1 MMKTQFTRYRRYA
14 GMLLCSALLLFS
26 CTKEDGS
33 DQEPDPTEKSGLMLT
48 ASATEISM
56 GDEVTFEV
64 TLEGEATDADIYV
77 DNEKI
82 SGTSYA
88 FDETGSYQVMAKKE
102 GYIDSDPVQIKVKM
116 SKMDV
121 YIAGT
126 GGKDYKEEHFARYW
140 KNGVPVILKGSDLDK
155 PDKTETAMS
164 IIVDQGD
171 VYAAGYSHSE
181 SYGDAV
187 YWKNGTMVQL
197 EKSPGSGST
206 YTKEIAAYNGDIYIA
221 GNEYNP
227 ASISVAVYWKN
238 GTIVQLTDGTK
249 SAFAR
254 SIVVDDG
261 NVYVGGHEVF
271 GANEIARYWKNGTP
285 VDLTDGTT
293 DAGINSIFVSNGDV
307 YAVGYRDNEDGKAI
321 AMYWK
326 NGVKSTLSSATTHAY
341 AEDIFVE
348 NGNVYIIGRVLNAS
362 FKWEATFWKN
372 GTPVVLSEGDN
383 DEYPTSIAIHNGDVH
398 IVGYQTTGSG
408 SIAKYWKNGAL
419 VPLEEAFRANSIYLD
434 Y

>member
-1 MMKTQFTRYRRYA
+1 MKTQISTYIKYA
-14 GMLLCSALLLFS
+14 GMLLCSALLFFS
-26 CTKEDGS
+26 CSKEN
-33 DQEPDPTEKSGLMLT
+33 EPGNEPNPTEKSELVLT
-48 ASATEISM
+48 ASATEIDK
-56 GDEVTFEV
+56 GENVTFEV
-64 TLEGEATDADIYV
+64 IANGKAINADIYI
-77 DNEKI
+77 DNTKI
-82 SGTSYA
+82 NGTSHTFEEA
-88 FDETGSYQVMAKKE
+88 GTYQVIAKKE
-102 GYIDSDPVQIKVKM
+102 GYSDSESMQITVKTPEM
-116 SKMDV
+116 AV

-126 GGKDYKEEHFARYW
+126 GGSGHTEEHFARYW
-140 KNGVPVILKGSDLDK
+140 KNGVPVILKGSDLNK
-155 PDKTETAMS
+155 PERIETAMS
-164 IIVDQGD
+164 IIVDQGN
-171 VYAAGYSHSE
+171 VYAAGYTYSG
-181 SYGDAV
+181 SYGAAV